1 MTPNQIRIVMV
12 ETSHPGNI
20 GACAR
25 AMKNMCLDQL
35 YLVNPRSFPDLEAYS
50 RASGANDVLDKA
62 VVCRSLAEALADCD
76 LVIGASAR
84 RRSIPWPELDPRQC
98 AEKIVNE
105 NELTQAAIV
114 FGRER
119 TGLENEEL
127 DLCHYLLHIP
137 CNPEYSSL
145 NVAAAVQVVTY
156 ELMMQSRVSSQP
168 PLNRRSKREAPAT
181 NQEMEALFEHMQ
193 QTLYDIEFINPENPG
208 FMMRRL
214 RRLLGRAGV
223 EKTEMNIL
231 RGILTAAQ
239 IAKHGRQAKK

>member
-50 RASGANDVLDKA
+50 RSAGANDVLDKA
-62 VVCRSLAEALADCD
+62 TVCTSLAEALADCD
-76 LVIGASAR
+76 LVVGASAR

-105 NELTQAAIV
+105 DELTQAAIV

-156 ELMMQSRVSSQP
+156 ELMMQSQATRQP

-239 IAKHGRQAKK
+239 IAKHGRQPKK